1 MEQEFLA
8 DVILDIFE
16 VSKAKEF
23 IDSIWSCRDYAEV
36 LQAARANPPGRG
48 EGDTMRGRMPYWG
61 TYRAQKCG

>member
-36 LQAARANPPGRG
+36 LQAARENPPAGVKG
-48 EGDTMRGRMPYWG
+48 IPCGAECHIGDISGSKVWM
-61 TYRAQKCG
+61 